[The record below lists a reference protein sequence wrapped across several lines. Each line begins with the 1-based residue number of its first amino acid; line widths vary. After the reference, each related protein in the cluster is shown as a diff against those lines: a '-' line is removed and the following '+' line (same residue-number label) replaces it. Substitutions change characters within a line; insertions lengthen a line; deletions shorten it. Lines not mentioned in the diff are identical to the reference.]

1 MAGDGFSLPG
11 TLSGRCKVSASA
23 DLSTP
28 YAPPAPWRRRA
39 AAHAL
44 ALGVIA
50 ASVAL
55 FHGGTISRALEIR
68 HAETPM
74 FLQHNRDFVHS
85 LRDCFTAPLVYPGL
99 YRPLSTSC
107 YFYAGRKLFGSR
119 IAPYKIVNAVI
130 YAANAY
136 LVFLLCAQLLPYAW
150 SLFAAALFAS
160 REAHAHVLLYA
171 IEAQTLLSVFFSLLL
186 LYAFVRARREDR
198 PVLEGLSYACLV
210 LALLSKEPAVAM
222 VGVLVVYGWLFDRR
236 FQYRPYLVHLVLAA
250 GWAHWFFFRFRGAP
264 DARPVPFHYAFAPG
278 DLLGNYAGYLLD
290 FFNPLVSVRE
300 GAPEHLGQ
308 TIASLVASTAFHGV
322 MALAA
327 LACAFGAV
335 VGRKLTG
342 AQASLVRAL
351 VFGLA
356 FFFLSMAPY
365 AILQERLF
373 LRYSY
378 VGHVGLAIALS
389 AAFALVLRGARSL
402 AAALRASAARR

>member
-1 MAGDGFSLPG
+1 
-11 TLSGRCKVSASA
+11 
-23 DLSTP
+23 
-28 YAPPAPWRRRA
+28 
-39 AAHAL
+39 
-44 ALGVIA
+44 
-50 ASVAL
+50 
-55 FHGGTISRALEIR
+55 
-68 HAETPM
+68 M
-74 FLQHNRDFVHS
+74 FLQYNRDFVHS
-85 LRDCFTAPLVYPGL
+85 LGDCFTAPPVYPGL

-136 LVFLLCAQLLPYAW
+136 LVFLLSALLLPYAW
-150 SLFAAALFAS
+150 SLFAALLFAS

-210 LALLSKEPAVAM
+210 LALFSKEPAVAM

-236 FQYRPYLVHLVLAA
+236 FQYRAYLVHLLLAA

-264 DARPVPFHYAFAPG
+264 DARPVPFQYAFAPG

-290 FFNPLVSVRE
+290 FSNLLVSPRE
-300 GAPEHLGQ
+300 GDPGDLGR
-308 TIASLVASTAFHGV
+308 TIASLVESTAFQGAV
-322 MALAA
+322 ALAA
-327 LACAFGAV
+327 LACAFGLV
-335 VGRKLTG
+335 VGRKRGG
-342 AQASLVRAL
+342 AHADLVRVV
-351 VFGLA
+351 VFGFA
-356 FFFLSMAPY
+356 FFLLSMAPY

-389 AAFALVLRGARSL
+389 AAFALVLHGARSF
-402 AAALRASAARR
+402 AAALRASAAKR